1 MSNNC
6 YKLLRRYIH
15 VVDSTKKGEEA
26 NKNDKILKIRPVIKA
41 VRDNCQKI
49 EPEPI
54 HSIDEQIIPAKTKHS
69 GIRQYNPQTP
79 KKWGF
84 KVFVCVGQRGI
95 KYDFFFYTGKDNVRN
110 ENCSAENVVLQ
121 LLEGLPQQKNYKVC
135 FDNWFC
141 TLKLMLKLKSMGI
154 LTTATVRANRTAGCP
169 LLSEKD
175 LKKMVVAV
183 YRLNVI

>member
-1 MSNNC
+1 M
-6 YKLLRRYIH
+6 
-15 VVDSTKKGEEA
+15 
-26 NKNDKILKIRPVIKA
+26 
-41 VRDNCQKI
+41 
-49 EPEPI
+49 
-54 HSIDEQIIPAKTKHS
+54 
-69 GIRQYNPQTP
+69 
-79 KKWGF
+79 
-84 KVFVCVGQRGI
+84 
-95 KYDFFFYTGKDNVRN
+95 YTCKDNVRN
-110 ENCSAENVVLQ
+110 ENCSAENVVLR
-121 LLEGLPQQKNYKVC
+121 LLEGIPQYKLC